1 VSSGRPSVAGLPAVQ
16 ELDEK
21 ITPLAA
27 VAVVRALDADG
38 HVRHYRL
45 YTEGVTAVDAIGM
58 HEAAAH
64 MHKQALSGDR
74 P

>member
-1 VSSGRPSVAGLPAVQ
+1 MSSGRPSVAGLPAVQ

-38 HVRHYRL
+38 HWFIDDDPPALAAFRAAVKEYR
-45 YTEGVTAVDAIGM
+45 
-58 HEAAAH
+58 
-64 MHKQALSGDR
+64 
-74 P
+74 